1 MSLVFFPI
9 FLRFSDSLENGSCD
23 VDLISVFDDALLAAS
38 RLLCMASWATM
49 PADVKSRVA

>member
-9 FLRFSDSLENGSCD
+9 FLRFSDGLENGSCD